1 MKRGPQ
7 PIEVPLGGNGSHI
20 RIKEKKKLF
29 SILEFR
35 VMVNIPKSMSKI
47 STRAPLLLA
56 PNAKALPA
64 PPAPTSTNSFPARG
78 ELKDA
83 SPLVHPCS
91 VIFRMYNCWHVSFY
105 D

>member
-1 MKRGPQ
+1 
-7 PIEVPLGGNGSHI
+7 
-20 RIKEKKKLF
+20 
-29 SILEFR
+29 
-35 VMVNIPKSMSKI
+35 MVNIPKSMSKI

-64 PPAPTSTNSFPARG
+64 PPAPASTNSFSARG
-78 ELKDA
+78 ELKGA

-91 VIFRMYNCWHVSFY
+91 VIIQMCKYWHATLY